1 MQQFCL
7 MCSGV
12 GLVSGMDS
20 VPISLPPGVEDGA
33 VIKLT
38 QKGGHGIG
46 SGPRGDLYIT
56 VRVPEDPGMKRIEND
71 LFIDEVISFPKAV
84 FGGKQRVNTL
94 DGRRSLRIPSGTKS
108 RTEFMIEGEG
118 FPDPV
123 SGEHGNLFVV
133 VYIDP
138 PENLTDEARKLL
150 KKFAMESGEDI
161 NDLGL

>member
-1 MQQFCL
+1 
-7 MCSGV
+7 
-12 GLVSGMDS
+12 
-20 VPISLPPGVEDGA
+20 
-33 VIKLT
+33 
-38 QKGGHGIG
+38 
-46 SGPRGDLYIT
+46 
-56 VRVPEDPGMKRIEND
+56 MKRIEND